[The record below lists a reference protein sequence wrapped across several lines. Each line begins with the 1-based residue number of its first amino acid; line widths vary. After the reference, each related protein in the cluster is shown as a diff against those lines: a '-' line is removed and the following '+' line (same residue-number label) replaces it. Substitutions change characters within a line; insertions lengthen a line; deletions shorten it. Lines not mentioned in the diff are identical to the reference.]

1 LEEILVMNLKPALIF
16 IFTLGTSTVNLAATE
31 FGTAEQARAMLGR
44 AILALQYNKQ
54 AAIKAFNDSDGEFRD
69 RDLYVFC
76 AGSDGLFTAHP
87 RGAGRWSLRGFEDIS
102 GEAIGEEMYSVAAEG
117 KISEVTYLL
126 TRGNNPLPY
135 EKTSLITKI
144 GDQICGV
151 GYYNKGQRTRSG
163 NLTVNSSRGVVI
175 DGYDA
180 VAYFTLG
187 QATKGTEKFS
197 YQWLGAEWHFV
208 NAEHRQMFIVDPNKF
223 TPQYGG
229 YCATAMSEGHLV
241 PIDPE
246 SWQIVDGKL
255 YLHYSK
261 RSESRWSQDQE
272 SSITS
277 ANTHWQKIKPGL
289 SN

>member
-1 LEEILVMNLKPALIF
+1 MNLKLSLIF
-16 IFTLGTSTVNLAATE
+16 IFAVGTSSAILSAAE

-44 AILALQYNKQ
+44 AISALQNNEQ
-54 AAIKAFNDSDGEFRD
+54 AAIEAFNDSNGEFRD

-76 AGSDGLFTAHP
+76 AGSDGVFTAHP
-87 RGAGRWSLRGFEDIS
+87 RGAGRWSLREFEDIS
-102 GEAIGEEMYSVAAEG
+102 GEAIGKQMYSVASEET
-117 KISEVTYLL
+117 ISEVTYLH

-151 GYYNKGQRTRSG
+151 GYYNKGQPTRPR
-163 NLTVNSSRGVVI
+163 NLAVNSSRGVVI
-175 DGYDA
+175 DGYDP

-187 QATKGTEKFS
+187 QATKGIESFS
-197 YQWLGAEWHFV
+197 YQWLGLEWHFV
-208 NAEHRQMFIVDPNKF
+208 NAEHRQIFVSDPNKF

-229 YCATAMSEGHLV
+229 YCATAMSQGHLV

-255 YLHYSK
+255 YLHFSK
-261 RSESRWSQDQE
+261 RSESRWSQNQD
-272 SSITS
+272 SYINS
-277 ANTHWQKIKPGL
+277 ADSHWQEMKPGL